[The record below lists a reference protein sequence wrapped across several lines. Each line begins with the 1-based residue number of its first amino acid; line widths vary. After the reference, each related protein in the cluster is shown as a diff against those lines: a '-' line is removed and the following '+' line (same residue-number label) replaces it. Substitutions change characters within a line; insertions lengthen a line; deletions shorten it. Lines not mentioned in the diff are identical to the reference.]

1 MPESLSGA
9 ATSQADDG
17 AEERL
22 ARAAFGARLATESP
36 QRETPWK
43 KYARRMNLDGSVAIV
58 TGGAS
63 GLGEATVRGLVA
75 RGARVAIADIDVRR
89 GAALGHELG
98 DACLCVECDVADS
111 ESVEAAIGSAIESFG
126 RVNLAVGCA
135 GIGFAGRMVGRDGLT
150 SVDPFE
156 RVVGVNLIGM
166 YNLLRLSAAAFTDN
180 EPDAQGERG
189 VIVMT
194 SSIAAFDGQV
204 GQTAYAASKGGVA
217 ALTLPAA
224 RELAKQGI
232 RVVTIAPGL
241 FDTPLLAGLPEPA
254 RIALGESVPFPPRLG
269 DPAEFGQL
277 VCSIAKNPMLNGETI
292 RLDGALRMP
301 PR

>member
-1 MPESLSGA
+1 
-9 ATSQADDG
+9 
-17 AEERL
+17 
-22 ARAAFGARLATESP
+22 
-36 QRETPWK
+36 
-43 KYARRMNLDGSVAIV
+43 MNLDGAVAIV

-75 RGARVAIADIDVRR
+75 RGARVAIADIDVER
-89 GAALGHELG
+89 GIALQHELG
-98 DACLCVECDVADS
+98 DACLWVECDVTGSD
-111 ESVEAAIGSAIESFG
+111 SVEAAIGSAIDSFG
-126 RVNLAVGCA
+126 LVNLAVGCA
-135 GIGFAGRMVGRDGLT
+135 GIGFAGRMVGRDGQT
-150 SVDPFE
+150 SIDPFK
-156 RVVGVNLIGM
+156 RVVGVNLVGM
-166 YNLLRLSAAAFTDN
+166 YNLLRLSAATFAAN

-189 VIVMT
+189 LIVMT

-224 RELAKQGI
+224 RELSKQGI

-254 RIALGESVPFPPRLG
+254 RVALGESVPFPPRLG
-269 DPAEFGQL
+269 KPDEFGDL
-277 VCSIAKNPMLNGETI
+277 VCAIAENSMLNGETI